1 VRSCFR
7 SANCKAVRRRSRCES
22 KSFSVLPQELPIRCW
37 HANYRPAYPPSC
49 SGADAIKRKGWP
61 AFWRIDHARVAPGR
75 FPPNKRPRLSRP
87 RCTVL
92 PKTRHIGA
100 FVPWPEPRGSVPRA
114 CNASGK
120 SITSL
125 QFVAKV
131 RDIVGLYLI
140 PPEHALVLSVD
151 EKSQIQALDR
161 TQPILPPRPGLPE
174 RPTYIYN
181 GTVPQPCSPHST
193 WPQARS
199 SRNAKRGIGTRSSY
213 VS

>member
-1 VRSCFR
+1 MARSQGVSPAIVQRIWKKHHLQPHRVEKF
-7 SANCKAVRRRSRCES
+7 K
-22 KSFSVLPQELPIRCW
+22 FSTDP
-37 HANYRPAYPPSC
+37 
-49 SGADAIKRKGWP
+49 
-61 AFWRIDHARVAPGR
+61 
-75 FPPNKRPRLSRP
+75 
-87 RCTVL
+87 
-92 PKTRHIGA
+92 
-100 FVPWPEPRGSVPRA
+100 
-114 CNASGK
+114 
-120 SITSL
+120 

-131 RDIVGLYLI
+131 RDIVGLYLN
-140 PPEHALVLSVD
+140 PPEHAIVLSVD